1 LLNLEWISSLERKN
15 TLLCSVTSENIAV
28 GISLAE
34 VVPLLLVM
42 SFPQEHATMDA
53 TSAIRNP
60 QLYSPGTEATE
71 YSFFR

>member
-1 LLNLEWISSLERKN
+1 MW
-15 TLLCSVTSENIAV
+15 SVTSENIAV

-42 SFPQEHATMDA
+42 SLPQEHAAMGA

-60 QLYSPGTEATE
+60 QLYSLGTETTE
-71 YSFFR
+71 YSFFQ